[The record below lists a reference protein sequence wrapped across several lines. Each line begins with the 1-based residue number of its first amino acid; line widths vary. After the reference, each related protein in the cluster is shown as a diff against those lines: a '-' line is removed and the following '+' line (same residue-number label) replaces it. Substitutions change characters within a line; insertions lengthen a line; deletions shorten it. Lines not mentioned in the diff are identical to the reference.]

1 MMIVAKILCAALCF
15 FIAALV
21 TAKKAPREKRLICV
35 LLLLPLTIGCSFVNW
50 AIVSALDLSG
60 IAPPDTVAIEATDTK
75 NDASKE
81 TSVYLTGLFVDGQS
95 VPIQA
100 AGNDI
105 WLQEGDWFKWY
116 SSSSSS
122 YVSGTPQSMAVT
134 VPAGENHCLTF
145 LGNAWKGIGSV
156 SCLGETQVIDFYA
169 PEDATVQVRLP
180 DSPAAV
186 LRTLQ
191 AVQLVIAALLL
202 VIELALAVWLLGS
215 SGVSSSQAP
224 ARSSNIE
231 LLRSLAMLLIIGH
244 HISVHSGFGFP
255 AETITVNRLWI
266 EFIQIGGHLGNC
278 IFVLITGYFM
288 IRSASSPTRKL
299 VKLWLQIVTY
309 AVTCYMLSCLL
320 GGASFSWKALV
331 KAFFPVTLMS
341 GTWWFTGTFFMLL
354 LLSPFLNKLLHALTR
369 TEYRAML
376 TIMTVCWCLVPT
388 FTDKTMMS
396 NSLLSFGYL
405 YALAGY
411 IRLYPPKSSVSGKK
425 CLLAAVA
432 VTFATFLYV
441 FVFDLLGRE
450 HPWFYTHAL
459 HQYAYNRLPTVLIA
473 LLLLVGFLRTNISPS
488 RLINTIASAAF
499 GIYLI
504 HEEPSVR
511 PLLWKTLFRNAS
523 YAASPD
529 LIPRTLLEIIGV
541 FCICMLIE
549 LFRLRVL
556 ESRYKGAADRVSDR
570 IDRRFRH
577 FTRKEIIK

>member
-1 MMIVAKILCAALCF
+1 MTVAKILCAALCF
-15 FIAALV
+15 CIAVLV

-50 AIVSALDLSG
+50 AIISALDFSG
-60 IAPPDTVAIEATDTK
+60 IAPPDTVTIEATDTK
-75 NDASKE
+75 NDASAE
-81 TSVYLTGLFVDGQS
+81 TSVYLTGLSVDGQS
-95 VPIQA
+95 VPIQPE
-100 AGNDI
+100 GNGT
-105 WLQEGDWFKWY
+105 WLQDGGWYKWY
-116 SSSSSS
+116 SSSSSY
-122 YVSGTPQSMAVT
+122 YVSGTPQRMSIS
-134 VPAGENHCLTF
+134 VPAGENRCLTF
-145 LGNAWKGIGSV
+145 LGNAWKGIGSIV
-156 SCLGETQVIDFYA
+156 CLGETQVVDFYA
-169 PEDATVQVRLP
+169 PEDTTIQVWLP

-186 LRTLQ
+186 LRALQ
-191 AVQLVIAALLL
+191 AVRLVIAALLL
-202 VIELALAVWLLGS
+202 TIELTLTVWLLGG
-215 SGVSSSQAP
+215 SGMSSSQTP

-231 LLRSLAMLLIIGH
+231 LLRILAMLLIIGH

-266 EFIQIGGHLGNC
+266 EFIQIGGQLGNS
-278 IFVLITGYFM
+278 IFILITGYFM
-288 IRSASSPTRKL
+288 IQSASSPARKL

-309 AVTCYMLSCLL
+309 AVTCYTLSCLL
-320 GGASFSWKALV
+320 GGTSFSLNQLLT
-331 KAFFPVTLMS
+331 AFFPVTLMS
-341 GTWWFTGTFFMLL
+341 GTWWFAGTFFILL

-376 TIMTVCWCLVPT
+376 AIMTVCWCLVPT
-388 FTDKTMMS
+388 FTDLKFES
-396 NSLLSFGYL
+396 NNLLIFMYL

-425 CLLAAVA
+425 CLLSAVA

-459 HQYAYNRLPTVLIA
+459 HQYGMNRLPTVLIA

-504 HEEPSVR
+504 HEETSVR

-549 LFRLRVL
+549 LLRLRVL

-577 FTRKEIIK
+577 FTRKEIVK

>member
-1 MMIVAKILCAALCF
+1 MALAKILCAALCF
-15 FIAALV
+15 SVAALV

-50 AIVSALDLSG
+50 TIVSALDLSG
-60 IAPPDTVAIEATDTK
+60 IAPPDTVTIEATDTK

-81 TSVYLTGLFVDGQS
+81 TSVYLTGLLVDGQS
-95 VPIQA
+95 IPIQTV
-100 AGNDI
+100 GNGT
-105 WLQEGDWFKWY
+105 WLQDGSWYKWY
-116 SSSSSS
+116 SSSSSH
-122 YVSGTPQSMAVT
+122 YVSDTPQRMSVS
-134 VPAGENHCLTF
+134 VPAGSNRYLTF
-145 LGNAWKGIGSV
+145 LGNVWKGIGSV
-156 SCLGETQVIDFYA
+156 ACLGETQVVDFYA
-169 PEDATVQVRLP
+169 PEDTTIQVRLP

-191 AVQLVIAALLL
+191 TVRLVIATLLL
-202 VIELALAVWLLGS
+202 AIELALAVWLLGGS
-215 SGVSSSQAP
+215 EVSSSQAP

-231 LLRSLAMLLIIGH
+231 LLRILAMLLIIGH

-266 EFIQIGGHLGNC
+266 EFIRIGGKLGNC

-288 IRSASSPTRKL
+288 VQSTASPARKL
-299 VKLWLQIVTY
+299 VKLWFQMATY
-309 AVTCYMLSCLL
+309 TMVCCTLFYLF
-320 GGASFSWKALV
+320 GGASFSWKEFV
-331 KAFFPVTLMS
+331 KAFFPIIFGS
-341 GTWWFTGTFFMLL
+341 RWWFARTFFILL

-369 TEYRAML
+369 AEYRAML
-376 TIMTVCWCLVPT
+376 AIMTVCWCLAPT
-388 FTDKTMMS
+388 FTDVAIES
-396 NSLLSFGYL
+396 NNLLIFIYL

-411 IRLYPPKSSVSGKK
+411 IHLYPPRPSVSGKK
-425 CLLAAVA
+425 CLLAAAA

-450 HPWFYTHAL
+450 HPWFSAHAL
-459 HQYAYNRLPTVLIA
+459 HQYGMNRLPTVLIA

-504 HEEPSVR
+504 HDEPSVR

-529 LIPRTLLEIIGV
+529 LIPRTLQEIIGV

-549 LFRLRVL
+549 LLRLRVL
-556 ESRYKGAADRVSDR
+556 ESRYKGAVDRVSDR
-570 IDRRFRH
+570 IDWWFRH

>member
-15 FIAALV
+15 SIAALV
-21 TAKKAPREKRLICV
+21 TAKKAPREKRLIYV

-50 AIVSALDLSG
+50 AIISALDFSG
-60 IAPPDTVAIEATDTK
+60 IAPPDTVVIEATDTK

-81 TSVYLTGLFVDGQS
+81 TSVFLTGLFVDGQS
-95 VPIQA
+95 VPIQVT
-100 AGNDI
+100 GNDI

-134 VPAGENHCLTF
+134 VPAGENRCLTF

-191 AVQLVIAALLL
+191 AVQLAIAALLL
-202 VIELALAVWLLGS
+202 VIELALAVWLLGG

-231 LLRSLAMLLIIGH
+231 LLRSLAMLLIVGYH
-244 HISVHSGFGFP
+244 LSLHSGFNFP
-255 AETITVNRLWI
+255 AETITANRLWI
-266 EFIQIGGHLGNC
+266 EFIQIGGQLGNC

-288 IRSASSPTRKL
+288 IRSASSPARKL
-299 VKLWLQIVTY
+299 VKLWLQMATY
-309 AVTCYMLSCLL
+309 TVVCCALFYLF
-320 GGASFSWKALV
+320 GGTSFSWKALV
-331 KAFFPVTLMS
+331 KAFFPIIFGS
-341 GTWWFTGTFFMLL
+341 RWWFARTFFILL

-388 FTDKTMMS
+388 FTDVTIES
-396 NSLLSFGYL
+396 NNLLIFMYL

-425 CLLAAVA
+425 CLLSAAA

-450 HPWFYTHAL
+450 HPWFATHAL
-459 HQYAYNRLPTVLIA
+459 HQYGMNRLPTVLIA

-523 YAASPD
+523 YADSPD
-529 LIPRTLLEIIGV
+529 LIPRTLLEVIGV